1 MTKLSVNIN
10 KVAGIR
16 NARGG
21 DKPDVVQFAKD
32 CERFGADG
40 ITVHPRPDERHITY
54 NDVMNLKDV
63 VTTEFNIEGYPD
75 KRFMNMVA
83 IAKPA
88 QATLVPDPPDV
99 ITSDNG
105 WDAVKHLSFLKD
117 IIKEL
122 QEKKIRV
129 SLFLNPEEKQVHAAK
144 ESGTNRIEF
153 YTGPYAKNYCSNKEE
168 AIAKYIS
175 TANVANKI
183 GLGINAGH
191 DLNLDNLKYFKT
203 SLSKL
208 DEVSIGHA
216 LISDALYYGIENTI
230 QMYKRLVK

>member
-1 MTKLSVNIN
+1 M
-10 KVAGIR
+10 
-16 NARGG
+16 
-21 DKPDVVQFAKD
+21 
-32 CERFGADG
+32 
-40 ITVHPRPDERHITY
+40 
-54 NDVMNLKDV
+54 
-63 VTTEFNIEGYPD
+63 
-75 KRFMNMVA
+75 
-83 IAKPA
+83 
-88 QATLVPDPPDV
+88 
-99 ITSDNG
+99 
-105 WDAVKHLSFLKD
+105 
-117 IIKEL
+117 

-153 YTGPYAKNYCSNKEE
+153 YTGPYAKNYCANKEE

-183 GLGINAGH
+183 GMGINAGH